1 MTTKSPDVVEMDINL
16 GLFYEKMLQDGV
28 LAKLVEGKMVLS
40 FIGAAHLKA
49 AAQWIEKHKPRNGA
63 DDPIV
68 QKMRER
74 QAKLRAA
81 NKNSELP
88 PLSDEADAGSN

>member
-49 AAQWIEKHKPRNGA
+49 AAQWIEKHKTVNGEQNQ
-63 DDPIV
+63 IV
-68 QKMRER
+68 MRMRER
-74 QAKLRAA
+74 QEKMRQA
-81 NKNSELP
+81 NKASELP
-88 PLSDEADAGSN
+88 ALSNEPDAASN